1 LLIFKIL
8 ERQIYDTFIFV
19 QMIYKIPENITSI
32 IFDLGGVL
40 LDLDLQKTFDAF
52 DALGFKGFDQHF
64 DSYSGSPFIE
74 IFEEGKMT
82 NEAFIA
88 TAKTY
93 CNEGTTTA
101 QVLTAWNAM
110 LGPLQP
116 QKIEML
122 ELLRKRYKLF
132 VYSNTN
138 ALHVAY
144 LQKYYT
150 TTFGN
155 ETFKNIFEKIYYS
168 NEFGIRKPNTEGFLK
183 IVEEQHLVPQDT
195 LFIDDG
201 KMHIAAAKTLG
212 IKTLQWIQNEDIS
225 KFLNVA
231 N

>member
-1 LLIFKIL
+1 
-8 ERQIYDTFIFV
+8 
-19 QMIYKIPENITSI
+19 MIYKIPQNITSI

-52 DALGFKGFDQHF
+52 EVLGFTGFNQHF

-74 IFEEGKMT
+74 LFEEGKMT

-88 TAKTY
+88 TVKTY
-93 CNEGTTTA
+93 CHKGTTTEEI
-101 QVLTAWNAM
+101 LTAWNAM

-116 QKIEML
+116 QKV
-122 ELLRKRYKLF
+122 ELLLQLKKQYKLF
-132 VYSNTN
+132 LYSNTN

-144 LQKYYT
+144 LHQYYN

-155 ETFKNIFEKIYYS
+155 ATFRNMFEKIYYS

-183 IVEEQHLVPQDT
+183 ILTEQHLLPENT

-201 KMHIAAAKTLG
+201 KMHIAAAKGLG
-212 IKTLQWIQNEDIS
+212 IQTLQWIQNEDIS
-225 KFLNVA
+225 KFLRIA
-231 N
+231 D